1 MRFLFVLVALFA
13 LPSCLPEESA
23 PPADEGTLPESPTW
37 HEHVGPLVQ
46 AQCASCHSDG
56 NIGPFPL
63 QTYEDMVAFH
73 GAARTAVESRRMP
86 PWHVDESG
94 DCNTFRDSRRLS
106 GVQIQTIGRW
116 IDQGMAL
123 GDPELAPPPPSTG
136 PQLAQVN
143 GTADPG
149 VSYAPKADLDDDYRC
164 FVVDPG
170 AADDSFLTG
179 YEVKPGEPSVVH
191 HVILYSLDT
200 ATDEAIAESLDGGE
214 GAPGDGYTCFGGSGV
229 STSRPL
235 VVWAPGT
242 GPTLYPE
249 GTGLRMY
256 GGRKAVMQVH
266 YSLAAGSKPDRTTI
280 DLQWS
285 GSVDKEA
292 TITSTYD
299 LDLNLTP
306 GQESAKE
313 GSTVA
318 LPPYLA
324 PVRIHGVYPHMHK
337 LGRSLRVDLGELAGN
352 SCLIDVP
359 SYQFDWQQFY
369 FYDEP
374 VVLEPGPSVL
384 TIECTYDTRG
394 TEQPVHW
401 GEGTSDEMC
410 IAAFY
415 VTL

>member
-1 MRFLFVLVALFA
+1 MRFPLICFLALFA
-13 LPSCLPEESA
+13 LPACLPQETD
-23 PPADEGTLPESPTW
+23 PPEDQGTVPGSPTW
-37 HEHVGPLVQ
+37 HEHVGPLVK
-46 AQCASCHSDG
+46 AKCSSCHSAG

-63 QTYEDMVAFH
+63 ETYDDVVTYS
-73 GAARTAVESRRMP
+73 GAARVAVEDRRMP

-94 DCNTFRDSRRLS
+94 DCNTFRDSRRLTD
-106 GVQIQTIGRW
+106 VQIATIGRW

-123 GDPELAPPPPSTG
+123 GDPELAPPPPSSG
-136 PQLAQVN
+136 PELSEVN
-143 GTADPG
+143 STVDPG
-149 VSYAPKADLDDDYRC
+149 AEYAPNADLADDYRC
-164 FVVDPG
+164 FLVDPG
-170 AADDSFLTG
+170 VADDSFLTA
-179 YEVKPGEPSVVH
+179 YEVKPGAPSVVH

-200 ATDEAIAESLDGGE
+200 ATDEAIAESLDDGE
-214 GAPGDGYTCFGGSGV
+214 AGDGYTCFGGSGV

-242 GPTLYPE
+242 GPTLYPQ
-249 GTGLRMY
+249 GTGLRMV

-280 DLQWS
+280 DLQYRS
-285 GSVDKEA
+285 SVDKEA
-292 TITSTYD
+292 IITSTYD
-299 LDLNLTP
+299 LDLNLDP
-306 GQESAKE
+306 GQAKAEE
-313 GSTVA
+313 GSSIT

-324 PVRIHGVYPHMHK
+324 SVQIHGVYPHMHK

-359 SYQFDWQQFY
+359 DYEFNWQQFY

-374 VVLEPGPSVL
+374 VILEPGPSVL
-384 TIECTYDTRG
+384 SIACSYDTRG
-394 TEQPVHW
+394 VDKPVYW

-415 VTL
+415 VSY